1 MTEHCVFDIN
11 ITRSCALSLKV
22 RLQKLKQHIVVH
34 SHILN
39 YEMAVFWG
47 GLAYVENVKQD
58 DKAQVHRTAV

>member
-1 MTEHCVFDIN
+1 MTEH
-11 ITRSCALSLKV
+11 
-22 RLQKLKQHIVVH
+22 VVH

-39 YEMAVFWG
+39 YEMAVFWA